1 MCITLVYEKSLVLFG
16 TRLLLGGLSLFDIC
30 KNGPPEFDIIKITK
44 IKVFGKQKVRTNI
57 M

>member
-30 KNGPPEFDIIKITK
+30 KNGPPEFDIINITK